1 VWILIHL
8 RRPSLRHTCLPGLRG
23 PAWAAAS
30 ALALI
35 TGVAPEIISSKN
47 AGDHYSDTFMIGF
60 LRARSFETLRL
71 TPKMVS
77 GAKTKIG
84 PDHVLLLSVRCAG
97 EGTWGVVYADHYYH
111 NFECYVLSSLAF
123 LNRPVMS
130 AYLVIHPKWR
140 INYVAE
146 KPKPRATAQGPQ
158 LTLAAVRKDGEFTKS
173 RTWAQ

>member
-1 VWILIHL
+1 VDFDPFAASVFAPHL
-8 RRPSLRHTCLPGLRG
+8 FAGSARASLGCG
-23 PAWAAAS
+23 AS

-60 LRARSFETLRL
+60 LRGRSFQTLRL

-123 LNRPVMS
+123 LNRPIMS

-140 INYVAE
+140 IDYVAE
-146 KPKPRATAQGPQ
+146 KPKPRATAKGRQ